1 MVTGTIIRKTYKINN
16 TMKTYPRCILILSN
30 FEKKISPNFF
40 NFENQ
45 LFLKFYYIM
54 YRIARPIFT
63 DNIKKNTIQLKNAH
77 TVKNVI

>member
-1 MVTGTIIRKTYKINN
+1 
-16 TMKTYPRCILILSN
+16 MKTYPRCILILSN